1 MVQIE
6 DGTRDRILKTA
17 GVIFAEHG
25 YERATIREISSQAN
39 VNLASINYHFGD
51 KERLYRETIRFAH
64 EFCLQ
69 QAPFPEFSADTPPE
83 AQLRL
88 FVQALMQRLLAI
100 QSLPWHTRL
109 LMREHFQPSDIGKE
123 LAEDFIRPQHEK
135 LVKIIAALAPAGTPD
150 WKLQQFAF
158 SVVGQCLYY
167 KLGNPIVHMLVPDE
181 AMENHFSPMQL
192 ADHIT
197 EVMLA
202 SFRGMHSAHSNE
214 S

>member
-1 MVQIE
+1 MAQRE

-17 GVIFAEHG
+17 GAIFAEHG

-64 EFCLQ
+64 EFCIQ
-69 QAPFPEFSADTPPE
+69 QVPFPEWSADTPPE
-83 AQLRL
+83 SQLRL
-88 FVQALMQRLLAI
+88 IVHALMQRLLAV
-100 QSLPWHTRL
+100 QSLPWYMRL
-109 LMREHFQPSDIGKE
+109 LMREHIQPSDIGRE
-123 LAEDFIRPQHEK
+123 LAEDFIRPQHEM
-135 LVKIIAALAPAGTPD
+135 LVKTIAALAPAGTPD

-167 KLGNPIVHMLVPDE
+167 KLGNPIVRMLVPVD
-181 AMENHFSPMQL
+181 ALENHFSPTQL

-202 SFRGMHSAHSNE
+202 SFRGMHFASSND